1 MEKEQ
6 QMVPKT
12 CHKTG
17 RDFMKV
23 ICEHARYCNNARDCQ
38 HGSTHEK
45 WEGCVVGECYHHSK
59 TGENHCLPVL
69 EGF

>member
-1 MEKEQ
+1 
-6 QMVPKT
+6 
-12 CHKTG
+12 
-17 RDFMKV
+17 MKV